1 MLRDLILHCLSCL
14 LSMIF
19 LEAAAFPSPAF
30 LFCCPRGMMNFNCRL
45 LSKIC
50 QNLCQNDLFSS
61 VVTSGMP
68 LNQLYTPAKPKP
80 ACAERRYPKA
90 RVTAKPTLA
99 TAKPTLEQRRLQR
112 CTTKPTPVFSIFFFP
127 ILCAVTSA
135 VEIQAPPPSLP
146 FKERSGKVRG
156 GGGGGGCDRAFTEGG
171 KVTIGQRL
179 CVRKMRK

>member
-1 MLRDLILHCLSCL
+1 MLRDLILHCFSCL

-99 TAKPTLEQRRLQR
+99 TAKPTLEQSRLQR

-127 ILCAVTSA
+127 H
-135 VEIQAPPPSLP
+135 
-146 FKERSGKVRG
+146 FVRG
-156 GGGGGGCDRAFTEGG
+156 DERCRNSAPLPTVQGTLRQSSRGRG
-171 KVTIGQRL
+171 V
-179 CVRKMRK
+179 